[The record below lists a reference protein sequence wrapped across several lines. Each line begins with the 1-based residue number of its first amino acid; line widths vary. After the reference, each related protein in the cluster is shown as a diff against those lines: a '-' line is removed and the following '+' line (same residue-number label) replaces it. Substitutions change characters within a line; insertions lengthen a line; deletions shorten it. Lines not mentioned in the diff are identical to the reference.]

1 MPAPTGETI
10 MRRYDRG
17 SPRPYGPK
25 RPEVTMPVEAE
36 STYHDLL
43 YADDSRDPVAEVLT
57 MMRIIRARHPRVGSL
72 IEVGCGAG
80 ERLRALGQ
88 HLPLVEGVASDDET
102 AVVARLATPGT
113 TIHQAG
119 LTGLDLG
126 RRYDVVA
133 CLHDGLAELPLVGYR
148 EVLRTL
154 AGLLDPGGL
163 LLLAPFWMPDVAVR
177 RTAGDGLS
185 RGDDGRTVVRVSR
198 GVPRDGAHRVERH
211 ILLAEG
217 DGVRHTADVRTLRA
231 FGRREHLNALAAA
244 GCAADFLPTG
254 LAGRP
259 LLVGVRRPAGRPGT
273 EPSPVPTF

>member
-1 MPAPTGETI
+1 
-10 MRRYDRG
+10 
-17 SPRPYGPK
+17 
-25 RPEVTMPVEAE
+25 MPVEAE

-43 YADDSRDPVAEVLT
+43 HADDSRDPVAEALTVL
-57 MMRIIRARHPRVGSL
+57 RIIQARHPRAGSL

-88 HLPLVEGVASDDET
+88 HIALVEGVAVDDAT
-102 AVVARLATPGT
+102 AVLARRSSPGT
-113 TIHQAG
+113 TIHQAR

-154 AGLLDPGGL
+154 AGLLDTGGL
-163 LLLAPFWMPDVAVR
+163 LLLAPFWMPDVAIR
-177 RTAGDGLS
+177 RTASDGLS
-185 RGDDGRTVVRVSR
+185 RGDDGRTLVRVSR
-198 GVPRDGAHRVERH
+198 GAPRDGAHRVERH
-211 ILLAEG
+211 VLLAEG
-217 DGVRHTADVRTLRA
+217 DGVRHAAEVRTLHA

-244 GCAADFLPTG
+244 GCGADFLATG

-273 EPSPVPTF
+273 EPSPVPTFRPAR